1 MSRQHRPSAVPR
13 MSYERRKSLAGW
25 GFISLW
31 LVGAL
36 IFFVVPLIQSVLY
49 SFNRIELTE
58 TGFTLSPVGWQH
70 YREIFNSDPYFIPL
84 ATSAFTSMLRNTPII
99 VILSL
104 FIALLLNQ
112 RFPGRLLFR
121 GMFFLPVIIANGV
134 IIGIINGDALSGSMM
149 SSAGSSAMFRGDFL
163 RGLLLETGV
172 SESLMTTLT
181 GLVDS
186 LFELIWKTGVQILIF
201 LAGLQTIS
209 SAMYEAAKI
218 EGATGW
224 ETFWKVTFP
233 MVSPMILLNV
243 VYTVIDQFTDA
254 SNPIMAYI
262 QSQTKNMALETGA
275 AMSWLYFLAVMAVLG
290 VVYAVINRKVFYEV

>member
-1 MSRQHRPSAVPR
+1 MSSKNRVAGVPR
-13 MSYERRKSLAGW
+13 ISYERKKLLAGW
-25 GFISLW
+25 GFISHW
-31 LVGAL
+31 LLGAL
-36 IFFVVPLIQSVLY
+36 IFFIVPVVQSVLY
-49 SFNRIELTE
+49 SFGKIQLTD
-58 TGFTLSPVGWQH
+58 TGFDLSMIGLSN
-70 YREIFNSDPYFIPL
+70 YKEIFSSDPYFIPL
-84 ATSAFTSMLRNTPII
+84 SSQAFTSMLRNTPII

-112 RFPGRLLFR
+112 KFIGRTVFR

-134 IIGIINGDALSGSMM
+134 IIGIISGDALSNSMM

-172 SESLMTTLT
+172 SESLMNTLT

-209 SAMYEAAKI
+209 STMYEAAKM

-243 VYTVIDQFTDA
+243 VYTIIDQFTDQ

-262 QSQTKNMALETGA
+262 QSQTKNMALEMGA
-275 AMSWLYFLAVMAVLG
+275 AMSWLYFLAVMVVLV
-290 VVYAVINRKVFYEV
+290 VVYTVINRKVFYEV

>member
-1 MSRQHRPSAVPR
+1 MNGKKRLTGTPR
-13 MSYERRKSLAGW
+13 ISYERKKSLAGW
-25 GFISLW
+25 GFISHW
-31 LVGAL
+31 LLGAL
-36 IFFVVPLIQSVLY
+36 LFFIVPVVQSVLY
-49 SFNRIELTE
+49 SFGKIQLTE
-58 TGFTLSPVGWQH
+58 TGFDLSMIGLAN
-70 YREIFNSDPYFIPL
+70 YKEIFSSDPYFIPL
-84 ATSAFTSMLRNTPII
+84 SSQAFTSMLRNTPII

-112 RFPGRLLFR
+112 KFIGRTVFR

-134 IIGIINGDALSGSMM
+134 IIGIITGDALSNSMM

-163 RGLLLETGV
+163 RGLLLETGI
-172 SESLMTTLT
+172 SESLMNTLT

-209 SAMYEAAKI
+209 VTMYEAAKI

-243 VYTVIDQFTDA
+243 VYTIIDQFTDQ

-262 QSQTKNMALETGA
+262 QSQTKGMALEMGA
-275 AMSWLYFLAVMAVLG
+275 AMSWLYFLAVMVVLV

>member
-1 MSRQHRPSAVPR
+1 MSRRSKLFSAPR
-13 MSYERRKSLAGW
+13 LSYERRKSLAGW

-31 LVGAL
+31 LLGSL

-49 SFNRIELTE
+49 SFSRIQLTD
-58 TGFTLSPVGWQH
+58 TGFTLTPVGWLH
-70 YREIFNSDPYFIPL
+70 YREIFNSDPYYIPL
-84 ATSAFTSMLRNTPII
+84 ATQSFGSMLRNTPII

-112 RFPGRLLFR
+112 KFPGRLLFR

-134 IIGIINGDALSGSMM
+134 IIGIINGDALSGSLM
-149 SSAGSSAMFRGDFL
+149 SSASSSALFRGDFL
-163 RGLLLETGV
+163 RGLLLETGI

-233 MVSPMILLNV
+233 LVSPMILLNV
-243 VYTVIDQFTDA
+243 IYTVIDQFTDS

-262 QSQTKNMALETGA
+262 QSQTKSMALETGA
-275 AMSWLYFLAVMAVLG
+275 AMSWLYFLAVMALLAA
-290 VVYAVINRKVFYEV
+290 VYALINRKVFYEV